1 MEPQRL
7 IPSLR
12 LDELL
17 DELQVRLQAV
27 LSTRDRVYSLLEA
40 VVAVGSNLDL
50 EVLLRSTVETA
61 VTLVDARYGA
71 MGVIGP
77 DGKIIEFI
85 PVGLNEEDISGISHW
100 PEGKGILGRLI
111 RDPRPLR
118 IANIADH
125 PESAG
130 FPAGHP
136 RMGSFL
142 GVPIRV
148 RGEVYGNLYL
158 TDKEGGGQFEAED
171 EAVVVA
177 LAAAAGVAIENA
189 RLYEEARRQQRWL
202 GATAEVTKHLLSG
215 GEVTE
220 ALSLITEK
228 ALEMTGADLVMVAL
242 PLGSGERVR
251 IEHAAGEGA
260 PEVLG
265 LVLPAEESIF
275 GPVLASGEFVT
286 LADFSGEEEIG
297 EPVKTRLRLGPTV
310 LVPLSTPGRLRGVLA
325 AGRQPGSMPLSRAA
339 GEMLATFAAQAAIAL
354 RLAEHR
360 MQAERMAVFEDRD
373 RIARDLHDLVIQRL
387 YATGM
392 SLQGASAQITAPE
405 VADRVSKSVDALDD
419 TIKEI
424 RSAIFALQT
433 HPDARPASLRSR
445 ILYVAQEMAAA
456 LGFAPSLLIADGID
470 SAVPERVAEQLLTAL
485 REALSNSA
493 RHARAS
499 AVKVTITTD
508 RQEIA
513 LTVRDNGVGIN
524 PGGHRSGLRN
534 LTQRAEGLGGSL
546 TVEAAPGGGTEL
558 TWRVPLP
565 SGTPASPLAIR
576 AG

>member
-1 MEPQRL
+1 MESADPRPL
-7 IPSLR
+7 MPSLR

-40 VVAVGSNLDL
+40 VVAVGSNLEL
-50 EVLLRSTVETA
+50 EVLLRRTVETA

-71 MGVIGP
+71 MGVIGQ
-77 DGKIIEFI
+77 DGKIAEFI
-85 PVGLNEEDISGISHW
+85 PVGLSEEEITRISYW
-100 PEGKGILGRLI
+100 PEGKGVLGRLI
-111 RDPRPLR
+111 TDPRPLR
-118 IANIADH
+118 IANLADH
-125 PESAG
+125 PDASG
-130 FPAGHP
+130 FPEGHP
-136 RMGSFL
+136 PMHSFL

-202 GATAEVTKHLLSG
+202 GATAEVTRQLLSG
-215 GEVTE
+215 AEEST
-220 ALSLITEK
+220 ALALITER
-228 ALEMTGADLVMVAL
+228 ALDMTGADLVIVSL
-242 PLGSGERVR
+242 PLGHGERLR
-251 IEHAAGEGA
+251 IEYAAGEGA
-260 PEVLG
+260 PDVLG
-265 LVLPAEESIF
+265 LVLPAEDSIF
-275 GPVLASGEFVT
+275 GPVLATGEFVS
-286 LADFSGEEEIG
+286 LADFNADDWIA
-297 EPVKTRLRLGPTV
+297 EPAKSRLRLGPTV
-310 LVPLSTPGRLRGVLA
+310 VVPLSTPGRLRGVLA
-325 AGRQPGSMPLSRAA
+325 AGRRPGSMPLSRAA

-354 RLAEHR
+354 QLAEHR

-392 SLQGASAQITAPE
+392 SLQGASAQIEAVE
-405 VADRVSKSVDALDD
+405 VAERVGNAVDALDD

-433 HPDARPASLRSR
+433 HPEARPASLRTR
-445 ILYVAQEMAAA
+445 ILYVAQEMAPA
-456 LGFAPSLLIADGID
+456 LGFAPGLAIPERLDTM
-470 SAVPERVAEQLLTAL
+470 VPERIAEQLLTAL

-493 RHARAS
+493 RHARAT
-499 AVKVTITTD
+499 AVKVTITAAD
-508 RQEIA
+508 EVV
-513 LTVRDNGVGIN
+513 LTVRDDGVGIK

-534 LTQRAEGLGGSL
+534 LAQRAEGLDGSL
-546 TVEAAPGGGTEL
+546 QVKAAADGGTEL
-558 TWRVPLP
+558 IWRVPLGAEATAARP
-565 SGTPASPLAIR
+565 VG
-576 AG
+576 